1 MRNIKLKVFE
11 KNWRGCSEGGSQWKH
26 SNIQINEI
34 NNPTKNVYS
43 LIVKKMISIFTFLH
57 FVEIIATI
65 SLSLYYLGKMEGI

>member
-1 MRNIKLKVFE
+1 MRNIKLKILKKIGRDAPKE
-11 KNWRGCSEGGSQWKH
+11 EGYKKQ